1 MLPDS
6 LTNFEIQNYYQNE
19 PNFNRVYLK
28 SNLTN
33 IKNGTYEINFD
44 GHQPVGTHCIVLYV
58 QGDNVS
64 YVDRFGVEHMPK
76 EIKN

>member
-19 PNFNRVYLK
+19 ANFNRVYLK

-33 IKNGTYEINFD
+33 IKNGTYVINFD
-44 GHQPVGTHCIVLYV
+44 GHQPGGTHCIVLYV
-58 QGDNVS
+58 
-64 YVDRFGVEHMPK
+64 
-76 EIKN
+76 